1 MLGLRSSLK
10 SSFRCA
16 TYARCMSNWDP
27 KWAKLATK
35 ELKGADIGII
45 LNILI
50 FSRQNLM
57 F

>member
-35 ELKGADIGII
+35 ELKGADIGIYLKLI
-45 LNILI
+45 L
-50 FSRQNLM
+50 FYR
-57 F
+57 